1 MNFKKIIASGV
12 AAAMMLTSMSLSAFA
27 ALTTDNLALQTD
39 KTEAAA
45 GNEVY
50 ISLPMNESNTSFI
63 TGIGAKLSYD
73 EDAFEFVG
81 AKSDFLPTLTMN
93 AENGVLGLA
102 ASADKNNIATGDLFY
117 ATFKVKNGAEGGEK
131 DFTLTDLL
139 LTENDA
145 TSETDATASVT
156 TATVKVN
163 IKAPRKIFTPKVTID
178 STNKK
183 ATWTCD
189 DTEAAPTKYKVV
201 LYKDGAKVY
210 ETEVDGTEFDFSSKV
225 DTSAKYN
232 VKVTALQ
239 TSSLYTNS
247 DEAEAG
253 DTTITVDSVVT
264 PTSKDYVTGSGD
276 FVLTMDLNG
285 NTLDSIS
292 GLTKGT
298 DYTESGNTVTIKGEK
313 LTATTTYIFKF
324 VYDGAEVNTVAVTV
338 NVTKAADAAT
348 LILAERVKDSYNDDD
363 TVANGGNED
372 GLIVIS
378 NPTLPVTNFL
388 GVQFTLNNIKADGYD
403 AVNYEIVPA
412 DGFTVLSDETG
423 MYEINVKPVNGITPN
438 KTEESAGKGIVIGK
452 LVRKGNSYGKGEIKA
467 GNITVTVEKSDNTY
481 AKLTANSFSFL
492 YDIPEPTETLNV
504 NVDFTLPTLTS
515 NAADYQNMTVNL
527 YSARLGNIELALAEN
542 NGTTPVYTS
551 ENGKITATLTSSD
564 NKYAL
569 AVKGLPKFEA
579 YTVSIKGDGYRDAK
593 AQFVLNEETTVNFWN
608 NANETDVPF
617 ITKASEKKFSKVNFL
632 AGDIIMNGTIDLYD
646 LSAVSSYYG
655 KSGLTAADKDYI
667 QYDLNRDGKVD
678 LIDITMLLAGWAN

>member
-1 MNFKKIIASGV
+1 MNFKKMIASGV

-27 ALTTDNLALQTD
+27 ALTTDNLALKAD
-39 KTEAAA
+39 KAEAPA

-50 ISLPMNESNTSFI
+50 ISLPMNDANTGYI

-81 AKSDFLPTLTMN
+81 AKSDFLPTLTMH
-93 AENGVLGLA
+93 AENGELGLA
-102 ASADKNNIATGDLFY
+102 ASADSNDIATGNLFY

-131 DFTLTDLL
+131 DFTLTELL

-145 TSETDATASVT
+145 TSETDATANVT
-156 TATVKVN
+156 TKTVKVN
-163 IKAPRKIFTPKVTID
+163 IKAPRKIHMPVVTID
-178 STNKK
+178 SAAKK

-189 DTEAAPTKYKVV
+189 DTEAAPNKYKVV
-201 LYKDGAKVY
+201 LYKDGSAVY
-210 ETEVDGTEFDFSSKV
+210 ETEVAGTEFDFSSKV

-232 VKVTALQ
+232 VKVKALQ

-253 DTTITVDSVVT
+253 DKTITVDSVVT

-285 NTLDSIS
+285 NTLESIS
-292 GLTKGT
+292 GLTIDT
-298 DYTESGNTVTIKGEK
+298 DYTVSGNTVTIKGDK
-313 LTATTTYIFKF
+313 LTSTTYNFKF
-324 VYDGAEVNTVAVTV
+324 VYDGTEVNTVAVTV
-338 NVTKAADAAT
+338 NVTEAANAAT
-348 LILAERVKDSYNDDD
+348 LILAERAQDSYNTDD
-363 TVANGGNED
+363 TVANDGSED

-388 GVQFTLNNIKADGYD
+388 GVQFTLNNTKADGYD

-423 MYEINVKPVNGITPN
+423 MYEINVKPVNGITPSV
-438 KTEESAGKGIVIGK
+438 KEEAAGKGIVIGK

-492 YDIPEPTETLNV
+492 YDIPEPTEKLNV
-504 NVDFTLPTLTS
+504 NVNFTLPTLTS

-527 YSARLGNIELALAEN
+527 YSARLGNIELALAKN
-542 NGTTPVYTS
+542 DGTAPVYTS
-551 ENGKITATLTSSD
+551 EDGKIKATLKSSD
-564 NKYAL
+564 DKYEIVAE
-569 AVKGLPKFEA
+569 GLPKFEA

-617 ITKASEKKFSKVNFL
+617 ITKASEKKFDKVNFL
-632 AGDIIMNGTIDLYD
+632 AGDIIMNGAIDLYD

>member
-1 MNFKKIIASGV
+1 MNLKKIIASGA
-12 AAAMMLTSMSLSAFA
+12 AAAMMLTSMSFSAFA
-27 ALTTDNLALQTD
+27 ALTTDSLALKTD

-50 ISLPMNESNTSFI
+50 ISLPMDESNEGFI
-63 TGIGAKLSYD
+63 TGIGAKLKYD
-73 EDAFEFVG
+73 ENAFEFVS

-102 ASADKNNIATGDLFY
+102 ASADKNDKATGNLFY
-117 ATFKVKNGAEGGEK
+117 ATFKVKNGADGGAKEFK
-131 DFTLTDLL
+131 LIDLE

-145 TSETDATASVT
+145 DSPVYPLTSGIHSDKVE
-156 TATVKVN
+156 VN
-163 IKAPRKIFTPKVTID
+163 IKAPRKIIAPTVTID
-178 STNKK
+178 SIAKK
-183 ATWTCD
+183 ATWTNND
-189 DTEAAPTKYKVV
+189 GEITPTKYKVV
-201 LYKDGAKVY
+201 LYKDGAAVY
-210 ETEVDGTEFDFSSKV
+210 ETEVAGTEFDFSSKV

-247 DEAEAG
+247 DEAEAVE
-253 DTTITVDSVVT
+253 TTITVNSAVT

-285 NTLDSIS
+285 NTLESIS
-292 GLTKGT
+292 GLTDA
-298 DYTESGNTVTIKGEK
+298 DYTVSGNTVTIKGDK
-313 LTATTTYIFKF
+313 LTSTTYDFKF
-324 VYDGAEVNTVAVTV
+324 VYDGIEVNTVAVTV

-348 LILAERVKDSYNDDD
+348 LILAERAQNSYNDDD
-363 TVANGGNED
+363 TVANDGSED

-378 NPTLPVTNFL
+378 NAVLPVTNFL
-388 GVQFTLNNIKADGYD
+388 GVQFTLNNTKADGYD

-452 LVRKGNSYGKGEIKA
+452 LVRKGNSYGKGT
-467 GNITVTVEKSDNTY
+467 ITASAILITVEKSDNTY
-481 AKLTANSFSFL
+481 KKLNGTNLSFQ

-527 YSARLGNIELALAEN
+527 YSARLGNIELALAKN
-542 NGTTPVYTS
+542 DGTAPVYTS
-551 ENGKITATLTSSD
+551 EDGKITATLTSSD

-608 NANETDVPF
+608 NAYDTEVPF
-617 ITKASEKKFSKVNFL
+617 ITKASEKKFDKVNFL

-655 KSGLTAADKDYI
+655 KSGLTAEDKDYI

-678 LIDITMLLAGWAN
+678 LIDITMLLAGWAR

>member
-1 MNFKKIIASGV
+1 MNFKKMIASGA
-12 AAAMMLTSMSLSAFA
+12 AAAMMLASLSISAFA
-27 ALTTDNLALQTD
+27 ALTTDNLALKAD

-50 ISLPMNESNTSFI
+50 ISLRMNDNNTGYI

-73 EDAFEFVG
+73 EDAFEFVS

-93 AENGVLGLA
+93 AANGVLGLA
-102 ASADKNNIATGDLFY
+102 ATADSNTITTGDLFY
-117 ATFKVKNGAEGGEK
+117 ATFKVKNGAEGGAK
-131 DFTLTDLL
+131 DFTLTELL

-145 TSETDATASVT
+145 ESEINATASVT
-156 TATVKVN
+156 TATVTVN
-163 IKAPRKIFTPKVTID
+163 IKAPRKIHTPSVSIAG
-178 STNKK
+178 KK

-189 DTEAAPTKYKVV
+189 DTEAKPTKYKVV
-201 LYKDGAKVY
+201 LYKDGAAVY
-210 ETEVDGTEFDFSSKV
+210 ETEVAGTEYDFASKV

-253 DTTITVDSVVT
+253 ETVITVDSAVT

-292 GLTKGT
+292 GLTVDT
-298 DYTESGNTVTIKGEK
+298 DYTVSGNTVTIKGDK
-313 LTATTTYIFKF
+313 LTSTTYNFKF
-324 VYDGAEVNTVAVTV
+324 VYDGKEVNTVAVTV
-338 NVTKAADAAT
+338 NVTEAADAAT
-348 LILAERVKDSYNDDD
+348 LVLAERQLNNYSTND
-363 TVANGGNED
+363 TVANDGSED

-378 NPTLPVTNFL
+378 NSVLPVTNFL
-388 GVQFTLNNIKADGYD
+388 GVQFTINNTKADGYD
-403 AVNYEIVPA
+403 AVEYEIVPA
-412 DGFTVLSDETG
+412 DGFTVLCDESG
-423 MYEINVKPVNGITPN
+423 MYEINVKPVNGITPSVKEN
-438 KTEESAGKGIVIGK
+438 NVGEGIVIAK

-481 AKLTANSFSFL
+481 AKLTADSFSFL
-492 YDIPEPTETLNV
+492 YDIPEPTEKLNV
-504 NVDFTLPTLTS
+504 NVNFTLPTLTS
-515 NAADYQNMTVNL
+515 NAADYQSMTVTL

-542 NGTTPVYTS
+542 DGTAPVYKS
-551 ENGKITATLTSSD
+551 EDEKIKATLKSSD
-564 NKYAL
+564 NKYEL
-569 AVKGLPKFEA
+569 VVEGLPKFEA

-608 NANETDVPF
+608 NAYDTEVPF
-617 ITKASEKKFSKVNFL
+617 ITKASEKKFDKVNFL
-632 AGDIIMNGTIDLYD
+632 AGDIIMNGVIDLYD

-655 KSGLTAADKDYI
+655 KSGLTADDTDYI

-678 LIDITMLLAGWAN
+678 LIDITMLLAGWAR

>member
-1 MNFKKIIASGV
+1 MNFKKMIASGA
-12 AAAMMLTSMSLSAFA
+12 AAAMMLASLSISAFA
-27 ALTTDNLALQTD
+27 ALTTDDLALKADTA
-39 KTEAAA
+39 EAAA

-50 ISLPMNESNTSFI
+50 ISLPMNDSNTGYI

-73 EDAFEFVG
+73 EDAFEFVS

-93 AENGVLGLA
+93 AANGVLGLA
-102 ASADKNNIATGDLFY
+102 ATADSNTIATGNLFY
-117 ATFKVKNGAEGGEK
+117 ATFKVKNGAEGGAK
-131 DFTLTDLL
+131 DFTLTELL
-139 LTENDA
+139 LTENNA
-145 TSETDATASVT
+145 ESETDALANVT
-156 TATVKVN
+156 TATVTVN
-163 IKAPRKIFTPKVTID
+163 IKAPRKIHTPSVSIA
-178 STNKK
+178 NKK

-189 DTEAAPTKYKVV
+189 DTEANPTKYKVV
-201 LYKDGAKVY
+201 LYKDGAAVY
-210 ETEVDGTEFDFSSKV
+210 ETEVTGTEYDFASKV
-225 DTSAKYN
+225 DVSAKYN

-253 DTTITVDSVVT
+253 NAPITVDSVVT

-292 GLTKGT
+292 GLTEDT
-298 DYTESGNTVTIKGEK
+298 DYTVNGNTVTIKGDK
-313 LTATTTYIFKF
+313 LTSTTYNFKF
-324 VYDGAEVNTVAVTV
+324 VYGGAEVNTVAVTV
-338 NVTKAADAAT
+338 NVTEAADAAT
-348 LILAERVKDSYNDDD
+348 LVLAERQLGNYSTDD
-363 TVANGGNED
+363 TVANDGSED

-388 GVQFTLNNIKADGYD
+388 GVQFTINNTKEDGYD
-403 AVNYEIVPA
+403 AVEYEIVPA
-412 DGFTVLSDETG
+412 DGFTVLCDESG
-423 MYEINVKPVNGITPN
+423 MYEINVKPVNGITPSVKEN
-438 KTEESAGKGIVIGK
+438 NAGEGIVIAK

-492 YDIPEPTETLNV
+492 YDIPEPTENLNV
-504 NVDFTLPTLTS
+504 NVNFTLPTLTS
-515 NAADYQNMTVNL
+515 NAADYQSMTVTL
-527 YSARLGNIELALAEN
+527 YSARLGNIELALAN
-542 NGTTPVYTS
+542 NDGATPVYTS
-551 ENGKITATLTSSD
+551 EDGKITATLTSSD

-608 NANETDVPF
+608 NAYDTEVPF
-617 ITKASEKKFSKVNFL
+617 ITKAGEKKFDKVNFL
-632 AGDIIMNGTIDLYD
+632 AGDIIMNGVIDLYD

-655 KSGLTAADKDYI
+655 KSGLTAEDTDYI

-678 LIDITMLLAGWAN
+678 LIDITMLLAGWAR

>member
-1 MNFKKIIASGV
+1 MNFKKMIASGA
-12 AAAMMLTSMSLSAFA
+12 AAAMMFAALSISAFA
-27 ALTTDNLALQTD
+27 ALTTDNLALKSD

-50 ISLPMNESNTSFI
+50 ISLPMNATNAGYI

-73 EDAFEFVG
+73 KEAFEFVS

-93 AENGVLGLA
+93 AENGVLGLG
-102 ASADKNNIATGDLFY
+102 ASADKNDKATGDLFY
-117 ATFKVKNGAEGGEK
+117 ATFKVKNGAEGGLK
-131 DFTLTDLL
+131 DFTLTELL

-145 TSETDATASVT
+145 TSETDAIANVT
-156 TATVKVN
+156 TATVQVN
-163 IKAPRKIFTPKVTID
+163 IKAPRKIKTPTVNIAVED
-178 STNKK
+178 KK
-183 ATWTCD
+183 ATWENT
-189 DTEAAPTKYKVV
+189 DTETTPTKYKVV

-210 ETEVDGTEFDFSSKV
+210 ETEVAGTEFDFSSKV
-225 DTSAKYN
+225 DKSAKYN

-253 DTTITVDSVVT
+253 ETTITVKSAVT
-264 PTSKDYVTGSGD
+264 PINKDYVTGSGD
-276 FVLTMDLNG
+276 IVLTMDLNG

-292 GLTKGT
+292 GLTT
-298 DYTESGNTVTIKGEK
+298 DDYTVEGNTVKIKGDK
-313 LTATTTYIFKF
+313 LTATATYTFKF
-324 VYDGAEVNTVAVTV
+324 VYDGDEVNTVNVTV

-348 LILAERVKDSYNDDD
+348 LILAEKAKDSYKDDD
-363 TVANGGNED
+363 TEANDGSED

-388 GVQFTLNNIKADGYD
+388 GVQFTLNNTKADGYD
-403 AVNYEIVPA
+403 AVEYEIIPA
-412 DGFTVLSDETG
+412 DGFTVLYDEAG

-438 KTEESAGKGIVIGK
+438 VTEESAGKGIVIGK
-452 LVRKGNSYGKGEIKA
+452 LVRKGNNYGKGEIKA

-481 AKLTANSFSFL
+481 EKLTANSFSFL

-504 NVDFTLPTLTS
+504 NVSFTLPTEIKD
-515 NAADYQNMTVNL
+515 ADYQSMKLTL
-527 YSARLGNIELALAEN
+527 YSARLGNIELALAKNE
-542 NGTTPVYTS
+542 GTDPIYTS
-551 ENGKITATLTSSD
+551 EDGKITAKLTSSE
-564 NKYAL
+564 NKFAL
-569 AVKGLPKFEA
+569 VVEGLPKFEA

-608 NANETDVPF
+608 NAYDTEVPF
-617 ITKASEKKFSKVNFL
+617 ITKASEKKFDKVNFL
-632 AGDIIMNGTIDLYD
+632 AGDIIMNGVIDLYD

-655 KSGLTAADKDYI
+655 KSGLTAEDKDYI

-678 LIDITMLLAGWAN
+678 LIDITMLLAGWAR